1 MSQPVDAKQYYGY
14 LFEVDKKPTKVL
26 DALLRGIAI
35 YIVSCDQVARHAPA
49 IERTSKLTVAEHL
62 DRKPGAE
69 EAHARQTGHLLQG
82 CRRQL
87 RLFVPINYTSQ
98 RSQLTMPCHSSL
110 RRSPSSLHLLDLR
123 INRMPAHTSADQRR
137 LRAPFHP
144 RPHKERLRA
153 LAVHRDPAWA
163 RRTRPLHPDCGPYIQ
178 HQAPRHR
185 GAIPPRPTRL
195 CLPPRRRQGDR
206 EMAQCMR

>member
-87 RLFVPINYTSQ
+87 RLCVLLPNHPPTT
-98 RSQLTMPCHSSL
+98 RLMLPCHSAL
-110 RRSPSSLHLLDLR
+110 RRSPPSLYIMDLR
-123 INRMPAHTSADQRR
+123 INRLPAHAPTHHRR
-137 LRAPFHP
+137 LLPALNPG
-144 RPHKERLRA
+144 PHKKRLRP
-153 LAVHRDPAWA
+153 LAIH
-163 RRTRPLHPDCGPYIQ
+163 
-178 HQAPRHR
+178 
-185 GAIPPRPTRL
+185 
-195 CLPPRRRQGDR
+195 
-206 EMAQCMR
+206 